1 MSARCRLIPRRS
13 YLAGSLGIVLALTAG
28 GFAGWDVVA
37 TRTADRVH
45 VTWQPDASSCTGH
58 ALQGGPKRLGLAGVP
73 VLSVHPGTSCTV
85 QVRVVNASP
94 RPVRLDSIIGGL
106 LGPQSSH
113 ILTAVHATDGG
124 RPRGD
129 RLDAYWPV
137 HRTIAPHHTARYRIG
152 VRYRPSGCD
161 GNASAMGIGGFP
173 DAHITVLGRGYIRL
187 GTRPLHWV
195 QRGRSPGCGQP
206 R

>member
-73 VLSVHPGTSCTV
+73 VLYVHPGTSCTV

-113 ILTAVHATDGG
+113 ILTAVDATDGG

-137 HRTIAPHHTARYRIG
+137 HRTIAPHHTAGY
-152 VRYRPSGCD
+152 
-161 GNASAMGIGGFP
+161 
-173 DAHITVLGRGYIRL
+173 LGAA
-187 GTRPLHWV
+187 RPLTGLRPATMKAPPSDQSWCTSQV
-195 QRGRSPGCGQP
+195 QYMFRHV
-206 R
+206 